1 MPRPFRLSWFAFTL
15 LGLVG
20 WAAGAEEGEEVYQA
34 PEAFLAESFDGS
46 PPVPAVLWLT
56 EPMREEIK
64 RILGHDFGALRVR
77 HWSSGTRSAWI
88 LDEIGKVKPITTGIV
103 VADRRIER
111 LKVLIYRESHGWE
124 VKQPFFTARFRDAA
138 RATDGGLDRP
148 IDNIAG
154 ATLSVNA
161 LKRLAALALYLD
173 THVRPEVAP

>member
-1 MPRPFRLSWFAFTL
+1 MPSSFRFWSYVFVLVA
-15 LGLVG
+15 LVG
-20 WAAGAEEGEEVYQA
+20 SVAGAEEGEDVYQA
-34 PEAFLAESFDGS
+34 PEAFLAESFDGA
-46 PPVPAVLWLT
+46 PPAPAVLWLT
-56 EPMREEIK
+56 KPMREDIK

-88 LDEIGKVKPITTGIV
+88 LDEIGKVKPITTGVV

-124 VKQPFFTARFRDAA
+124 VKQPFFTERFHDAA
-138 RATDGGLDRP
+138 RTPDGELDRP